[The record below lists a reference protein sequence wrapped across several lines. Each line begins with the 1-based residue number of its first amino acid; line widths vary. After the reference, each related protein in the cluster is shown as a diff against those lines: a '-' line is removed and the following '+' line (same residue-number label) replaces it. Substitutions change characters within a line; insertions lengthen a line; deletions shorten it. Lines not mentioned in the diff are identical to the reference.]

1 MTLFVIFV
9 FGAVVFGAGAM
20 LAPAFPT
27 QQPRIALAAAF
38 ALAIIVGGTIFY
50 AMLFGWDTLVIDY
63 LLFALVVG
71 IFLGGTLSV
80 GQSRAESRGEV
91 LEDKDQGWPGPQD
104 LAIALVIA
112 LIFLLPTLILPVTL
126 GTQGASESFLAV
138 VVRDGESLDTL
149 APFYPAVTYVHAP
162 GISALIAY
170 LSQQLA
176 QGVNTVHFDVGA
188 IIGFLC
194 IWLAY
199 DLGGEQQNKRL
210 GRANALAMLFGL
222 AVFGMFIDG
231 YTTSLL
237 ALSFMLAFVTFM
249 IRFMKTGY
257 PVDALMSGLLLGAV
271 LVTQLDIFVVAL
283 FGWLAWLVAVWIGD
297 ERPSSSRWLI
307 VLVALPLI
315 ALVATTPWLLNTDFS
330 ALGDTPAFVRSSDNL
345 TIFIQYHGIWS
356 FFAAMLGAWL
366 GWMRRDA
373 VAIFAVIWLLL
384 IFDYSVTGGLTG
396 LFPFLLN
403 IADPALV
410 ARVGPVIPYTI
421 LGGSALLWLFNGYV
435 TPRFGSI
442 TYRGTYMLAG
452 ASAVIIV
459 IVALIVPSLRNVS
472 LGQSPALASSADVR
486 ALEWLREN
494 TEQDGTRVL
503 NFYLPDGGAWAGVI
517 SERDSVYLPPLPYS
531 QVVFVDSN
539 DAPDFE
545 AFWQD
550 PANESYAD
558 DLRDAGITHVFVPEI
573 LSADVD
579 LNSLWRFGAEV
590 DFTPRS
596 SFADA
601 EYLEAIY
608 AEDGAVIYAVRGE

>member
-20 LAPAFPT
+20 LSPAFPT

-80 GQSRAESRGEV
+80 GQSRAEARGEL

-104 LAIALVIA
+104 LAIALVIG
-112 LIFLLPTLILPVTL
+112 LVFLLPTLILPVTL
-126 GTQGASESFLAV
+126 GTHGATESFMAL
-138 VVRDGESLDTL
+138 VVRDGETLDTL
-149 APFYPAVTYVHAP
+149 APFLPDVHYIHSP

-176 QGVNTVHFDVGA
+176 QSIPTVHFDVGA

-222 AVFGMFIDG
+222 AVFGMVIDG

-237 ALSFMLAFVTFM
+237 AMCFMLAFVTFAY
-249 IRFMKTGY
+249 RFMKTGY
-257 PVDALMSGLLLGAV
+257 PVDAFLTGLLLGAV
-271 LVTQLDIFVVAL
+271 LIVQLDVFVIAVL
-283 FGWLAWLVAVWIGD
+283 GWIAWLVALWLGE

-307 VLVALPLI
+307 MLIGVPLVAFI
-315 ALVATTPWLLNTDFS
+315 ATAPWLFNADFS
-330 ALGDTPAFVRSSDNL
+330 LLGDTPAFVRDSENL

-356 FFAAMLGAWL
+356 FFAAILGAWL
-366 GWMRRDA
+366 GWTRRDA
-373 VAIFAVIWLLL
+373 LAIFAVIWLLL
-384 IFDYSVTGGLTG
+384 IFDYSVTGGLSG
-396 LFPFLLN
+396 LFPFLLH

-421 LGGSALLWLFNGYV
+421 LAGSALLWLFNGYV
-435 TPRFGSI
+435 TPRFGSLD
-442 TYRGTYMLAG
+442 YRGTYALA
-452 ASAVIIV
+452 AVSGVIV
-459 IVALIVPSLRNVS
+459 ILTALILPSLKNAS
-472 LGQSPALASSADVR
+472 LAQPAALATSADVH

-494 TEQDGTRVL
+494 TEQGDTRVL
-503 NFYLPDGGAWAGVI
+503 NFYLPDGGLWASPI
-517 SERDSVYLPPLPYS
+517 SERDSVYLPPLPYGQS
-531 QVVFVDSN
+531 DLISI
-539 DAPDFE
+539 DTPDFE
-545 AFWQD
+545 AFWRD
-550 PANESYAD
+550 PANSDFRD
-558 DLRDAGITHVFVPEI
+558 DLIDAGITHVFVPQI
-573 LSADVD
+573 LSEEVD
-579 LNSLWRFGAEV
+579 LNALWRFGTEF
-590 DFTPRS
+590 DFTPDSR
-596 SFADA
+596 FADA
-601 EYLEAIY
+601 DYLEEVY
-608 AEDGAVIYAVRGE
+608 SEDGAVIYAVRGGS